1 MKTGASRGVASMT
14 ATVNTT
20 TSYPVTITFRQPIV
34 VNLTGPG
41 PHSVLL
47 DADATNIN
55 LTVDGVAQTPVPTAQ
70 VNQATVNGAAGGA
83 NNPPATTPSGTHLP
97 RRARGARR
105 RVHRRWGRRRSI
117 PP

>member
-70 VNQATVNGAAGGA
+70 VNQVTVNGAAGES
-83 NNPPATTPSGTHLP
+83 NNPAITNQNDHQLPNRAPSV
-97 RRARGARR
+97 
-105 RVHRRWGRRRSI
+105 RV
-117 PP
+117 P